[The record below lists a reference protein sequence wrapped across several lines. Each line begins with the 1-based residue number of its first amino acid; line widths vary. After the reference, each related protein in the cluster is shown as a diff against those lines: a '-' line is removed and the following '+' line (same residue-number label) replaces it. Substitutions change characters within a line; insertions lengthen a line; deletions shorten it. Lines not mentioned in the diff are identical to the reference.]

1 MKKYFKITSLL
12 IILLLISSV
21 CFAANPV
28 AKGDATMSLVKDDKV
43 TTTFGKYGE
52 FEKKMVQ
59 IDTTNKTIDISLTA
73 RNNEQLAEDKA
84 GEVVLLVD
92 TSNSMSTNKVS
103 VNGEEMSR
111 KDLVLDATEALIEK
125 LLNSNKDIKIGVV
138 EFATST
144 DPAQEGTEDDA
155 KIVTESLTNDKDV
168 LASAISSVREDVLGP
183 RTDVEIGLE
192 KAEEL
197 LATSTNTE
205 SNKYIVVLTDA
216 VPNTARGVT
225 IDFYTESS
233 ADPTKN
239 KLISLQEKGINV
251 ISMLINI
258 SEREINLT
266 GRDENATFKTYK
278 DVANYVFGTETSP
291 TAGPVYY
298 INDNEVID
306 TVTTQIYNDLT
317 VIDEYVLTDIVI
329 KDYFP
334 KNIIENFDFAYLTK
348 PEIGNVTAEVDK
360 NDNSITWTISELK
373 PGEEA
378 TFTYRL
384 SLKETFASDIVGVN
398 LPTNENITIDYKEN
412 GTPGDQIRDNRCP
425 VVILDVPA
433 KKEIPQTGSNTT
445 IISGSLIA
453 IAILISSIS
462 FVNYKRNNL
471 K

>member
-1 MKKYFKITSLL
+1 MKKYFKIMSLL

-28 AKGDATMSLVKDDKV
+28 AKGDATMSLVEDNKV
-43 TTTFGKYGE
+43 TTTFGRYGE

-73 RNNEQLAEDKA
+73 RNNQEIVEDKA
-84 GEVVLLVD
+84 ADIVLLID
-92 TSNSMSTNKVS
+92 TSNSMSTNMVS
-103 VNGEEMSR
+103 VNGNEMSR
-111 KDLVLDATEALIEK
+111 KDLVLDAAEALISK
-125 LLNSNKDIKIGVV
+125 LLDSDKEINIGLV

-144 DPAQEGTEDDA
+144 DASKEGTDDDA
-155 KIVTESLTNDKDV
+155 KIITESLTNNIDD
-168 LASAISSVREDVLGP
+168 LNSAISTVREDVLGP
-183 RTDVEIGLE
+183 RTNVEIGLE
-192 KAEEL
+192 KAEAL
-197 LATSTNTE
+197 LDTSTNDDA
-205 SNKYIVVLTDA
+205 NKYVVVLTDA

-225 IDFYTESS
+225 IDFYTEAS
-233 ADPTKN
+233 ADPTRE
-239 KLISLQEKGINV
+239 KLIDMQEKGIDV

-258 SEREINLT
+258 SEREIEIT

-278 DVANYVFGTETSP
+278 DVANYVFGTESSP
-291 TAGPVYY
+291 VAGPVYY
-298 INDNEVID
+298 INDNQVID
-306 TVTTQIYNDLT
+306 TVTNEIYENLVPVNEYELT
-317 VIDEYVLTDIVI
+317 NIVI

-334 KNIIENFDFAYLTK
+334 QNIIDNFDFAYLTE
-348 PEIGNVTAEVDK
+348 PEIGNVSAQVNQ

-384 SLKETFASDIVGVN
+384 SLKETFSSDIVGVN
-398 LPTNENITIDYKEN
+398 LPTNEDITIDYDEN
-412 GTPGDQIRDNRCP
+412 GESGEQVRDDRCP

-433 KKEIPQTGSNTT
+433 KKEIPQTGSNTS

-453 IAILISSIS
+453 GAVVIAIFS

>member
-12 IILLLISSV
+12 IILLLLSSV

-28 AKGDATMSLVKDDKV
+28 AKGDATMSLVEDNKV

-59 IDTTNKTIDISLTA
+59 IDTANKTIDISLTA
-73 RNNEQLAEDKA
+73 RNNQEVAEDKA

-92 TSNSMSTNKVS
+92 TSNSMSTNQVS
-103 VNGEEMSR
+103 VNDREMSR

-125 LLNSNKDIKIGVV
+125 LLDSNKDIKIGVV

-144 DPAQEGTEDDA
+144 DVNKEGTDDDA
-155 KIVTESLTNDKDV
+155 KIVTENLTNDADV

-197 LATSTNTE
+197 LATSTNDDA
-205 SNKYIVVLTDA
+205 NKYIVVLTDA

-225 IDFYTESS
+225 IDFYTEAS
-233 ADPTKN
+233 ADPTKA
-239 KLISLQEKGINV
+239 KLVSLQEKGINV

-258 SEREINLT
+258 SEREIVLT
-266 GRDENATFKTYK
+266 GRDEDATFKTYK

-298 INDNEVID
+298 IDDNEVIN
-306 TVTTQIYNDLT
+306 TVTNQIYEDLIPT
-317 VIDEYVLTDIVI
+317 NQYALTDIVI

-334 KNIIENFDFAYLTK
+334 QNIIDNFDFAYLTK
-348 PEIGNVTAEVDK
+348 PEIGNVTAEVNK

-384 SLKETFASDIVGVN
+384 SLKETFSSDIVGVN

-412 GTPGDQIRDNRCP
+412 GEDGDQVRDNRCP
-425 VVILDVPA
+425 VVILDVAA
-433 KKEIPQTGSNTT
+433 KKEIPQTGSNTS

-453 IAILISSIS
+453 IAIVISIFS
-462 FVNYKRNNL
+462 FVNYKRTTL